1 MALGPPVRWERGQ
14 NTVKKEPADYLTK
27 DQLAQQLGRS
37 TRTIDRWH
45 TQRIGPRRTKVGNK
59 LVLYRKSAVSEW
71 LERQAEDTASA

>member
-1 MALGPPVRWERGQ
+1 MQQDTETSPL
-14 NTVKKEPADYLTK
+14 ADYLTK
-27 DQLAQQLGRS
+27 DQLARQLGRS

-71 LERQAEDTASA
+71 LEAQTEGAA